1 MSTLAARPATSAP
14 ASCASAPLLPLPVS
28 SGGTRCTAL
37 ASHFFFARRAKDWIL
52 DSLLGERGGRGRES
66 PHRALVK
73 ARASAIMEDT
83 GECVASSRGPN
94 AIIQDFYDVGRR
106 LTEDAMGAGGEV
118 VRGRRL
124 EDSQEFAIK
133 VIRFSN
139 SREDRSQIQAMTE
152 VNHPGIIKL
161 EDWFET
167 KDMLYLVMEMARG
180 GEMFGRIAE
189 RGKFTERDAA
199 NCFRQ
204 VLEAIG
210 HMHARGMVHCDLKPE
225 NILYE
230 DDTDKQIKIA
240 DFGFAQFIPGGQEG
254 GQHLTRQL
262 GTLSYTSP
270 EILLKQGYTTKA
282 DMWSLGVILYIL
294 LSGIP
299 PFGKRR
305 GETDRDVRHHIT
317 SGRWRFYETH
327 FANVSAEA
335 KDMVSRLLV
344 VDPARRLD
352 YQQALEHQWI
362 QGHAPEQPLGETFIV
377 ELGNFNNLRG
387 MYKLSSHALAGLVS
401 RFAQPDAIAAISADS
416 QNIPRVLQEGS
427 IQPIV
432 SLAYSRADQE
442 RESACN
448 ALANLALRDEF
459 QELIVRE
466 GGLRRLNQLALKRP
480 PQSSNVRFFVA
491 LALARLAKQPDVRL
505 PMLDSSVNADE
516 NNSTV
521 RALVQLGQ
529 PPPTNPSRA
538 SRQAIDAL
546 ALLALEDG
554 LHHKL
559 LVAAIPDASVQGGQ
573 RPAVL
578 EALLWQ
584 AAEKQPA
591 DFKRGALLALRALIS
606 HATQNAQLLQVL
618 NEQLNF
624 IWMVANEALSKAA
637 GEAKNDAANR
647 LGGMVSM
654 MLVIKDHGLLSE
666 VVAVAGAQPWH
677 AALETSGAQA
687 AVPNIY
693 TDEAPPELTRTVS
706 QVPAAACWRPA
717 VRCLRSC
724 RARAALPACIIS
736 CSGLF
741 LASLCMHAYQALL
754 RALRASSKREG
765 LTLSLSACACDCAVL
780 ACYEHLLYAWH
791 AHELMSICRQIFNA
805 MDLNPYRLHLKLA
818 ADLVREVCPQAC
830 VHACWLPRCLP
841 LAYACRVPA
850 SVVCVRGAADH
861 RARRKVYGDGRGA
874 YAFLRV
880 ARESFTSREGPPPS
894 CVLSTCALGLA
905 CGQLMKWADAIS

>member
-1 MSTLAARPATSAP
+1 MSSDSPS
-14 ASCASAPLLPLPVS
+14 
-28 SGGTRCTAL
+28 
-37 ASHFFFARRAKDWIL
+37 L
-52 DSLLGERGGRGRES
+52 D
-66 PHRALVK
+66 P
-73 ARASAIMEDT
+73 
-83 GECVASSRGPN
+83 VASSRGPN
-94 AIIQDFYDVGRR
+94 AIVHDYYHVGRR

-118 VRGRRL
+118 VRGRRK
-124 EDSQEFAIK
+124 EDQQEFAIK

-167 KDMLYLVMEMARG
+167 KDMLFLVMEMARG

-199 NCFRQ
+199 NCFLQ

-270 EILLKQGYTTKA
+270 EILLNQGYTTKA

-317 SGRWRFYETH
+317 HGRWRFYETH
-327 FANVSAEA
+327 FANVSPEA
-335 KDMVSRLLV
+335 RDLVSKLLV
-344 VDPARRLD
+344 VDPAQRLD
-352 YQQALEHQWI
+352 FQQALEHQWI
-362 QGHAPEQPLGETFIV
+362 QGHAPEKPLGETFIV

-432 SLAYSRADQE
+432 SLAYSKADQE

-480 PQSSNVRFFVA
+480 VQSSNVRFFVA
-491 LALARLAKQPDVRL
+491 LALARLAREPDVRL
-505 PMLDSSVNADE
+505 PMLNDSVNADPST
-516 NNSTV
+516 NTV
-521 RALVQLGQ
+521 RALIQLAQ

-538 SRQAIDAL
+538 SRQAIEAL
-546 ALLALEDG
+546 ALLALEEELHQQILMVG
-554 LHHKL
+554 L
-559 LVAAIPDASVQGGQ
+559 PDDSVPGRV
-573 RPAVL
+573 RPAVM

-584 AAEKQPA
+584 AAEKQPL
-591 DFKRGALLALRALIS
+591 DFQRSALLALRRICS
-606 HATQNAQLLQVL
+606 SCVENPRLLEVL
-618 NEQLNF
+618 NQQLTF
-624 IWMVANEALSKAA
+624 VWKVAQASQASGPT
-637 GEAKNDAANR
+637 GEAKADSANR
-647 LGGMVSM
+647 LSGLMSM
-654 MLVIKDHGLLSE
+654 LLVIKDDGILDDMVDKSG
-666 VVAVAGAQPWH
+666 VQDWH
-677 AALETSGAQA
+677 SALASPSAPTT
-687 AVPNIY
+687 VPNIY
-693 TDEAPPELTRTVS
+693 SDEPPPELNRTVS
-706 QVPAAACWRPA
+706 QVRW
-717 VRCLRSC
+717 
-724 RARAALPACIIS
+724 
-736 CSGLF
+736 
-741 LASLCMHAYQALL
+741 
-754 RALRASSKREG
+754 
-765 LTLSLSACACDCAVL
+765 
-780 ACYEHLLYAWH
+780 
-791 AHELMSICRQIFNA
+791 SI
-805 MDLNPYRLHLKLA
+805 
-818 ADLVREVCPQAC
+818 ADS
-830 VHACWLPRCLP
+830 LPRT
-841 LAYACRVPA
+841 Y
-850 SVVCVRGAADH
+850 D
-861 RARRKVYGDGRGA
+861 
-874 YAFLRV
+874 
-880 ARESFTSREGPPPS
+880 
-894 CVLSTCALGLA
+894 
-905 CGQLMKWADAIS
+905 

>member
-1 MSTLAARPATSAP
+1 MQDAGE
-14 ASCASAPLLPLPVS
+14 PV
-28 SGGTRCTAL
+28 
-37 ASHFFFARRAKDWIL
+37 D
-52 DSLLGERGGRGRES
+52 
-66 PHRALVK
+66 
-73 ARASAIMEDT
+73 
-83 GECVASSRGPN
+83 SSRGHT
-94 AIIQDFYDVGRR
+94 AVIGDYYEVGQR
-106 LTEDAMGAGGEV
+106 LTQDAMGAGGEV

-124 EDSQEFAIK
+124 EDNQEFAIK

-180 GEMFGRIAE
+180 GELFGRIAE
-189 RGKFTERDAA
+189 KTKFTEHDAA

-210 HMHARGMVHCDLKPE
+210 HMHARGMVHCDLQPQ

-240 DFGFAQFIPGGQEG
+240 DFGFAQFIPGGQEV

-270 EILLKQGYTTKA
+270 EILLNQGYTTKA

-317 SGRWRFYETH
+317 NGRWRFYETH

-335 KDMVSRLLV
+335 KDLVSRLLV
-344 VDPARRLD
+344 VDPRRRLD
-352 YQQALEHQWI
+352 YQTALEHPWI
-362 QGHAPEQPLGETFIV
+362 QGHAPAQPLGETFIV

-432 SLAYSRADQE
+432 SLAYSKADQE

-466 GGLRRLNQLALKRP
+466 GGLRRLNQLALKEP
-480 PQSSNVRFFVA
+480 AQSSNVRFFVA
-491 LALARLAKQPDVRL
+491 LALARLAKQPDVRI

-516 NNSTV
+516 CNTTV

-546 ALLALEDG
+546 SLLALEDQ
-554 LHHKL
+554 LHRVL
-559 LVAAIPDASVQGGQ
+559 LLAAIPDRSVQGGQ

-584 AAEKQPA
+584 AAEIQPS
-591 DFKRGALLALRALIS
+591 DFKRGALLALRAFML
-606 HATQNAQLLQVL
+606 HATQDPPLLQVL
-618 NEQLNF
+618 NDQLNF
-624 IWMVANEALSKAA
+624 IWEVSNQTRSTATATSVAT
-637 GEAKNDAANR
+637 NDAANR
-647 LGGMVSM
+647 LSGMVSM
-654 MLVIKDHGLLSE
+654 MLVMQDNGLLPE
-666 VVAVAGAQPWH
+666 LVEKAGAQQWH
-677 AALETSGAQA
+677 ATLDAPGAPTTA
-687 AVPNIY
+687 PKIY
-693 TDEAPPELTRTVS
+693 TDDAPPELNRTVS
-706 QVPAAACWRPA
+706 QVSGVTCCPLVC
-717 VRCLRSC
+717 RCFLPSC
-724 RARAALPACIIS
+724 CRLCLLLPCQCGLATCRYSCCYSFHVLLLASIPPCTHASPACAVQE
-736 CSGLF
+736 GERVN
-741 LASLCMHAYQALL
+741 QA
-754 RALRASSKREG
+754 RVWEG
-765 LTLSLSACACDCAVL
+765 LQ
-780 ACYEHLLYAWH
+780 
-791 AHELMSICRQIFNA
+791 RQSTRA
-805 MDLNPYRLHLKLA
+805 GTR
-818 ADLVREVCPQAC
+818 R
-830 VHACWLPRCLP
+830 
-841 LAYACRVPA
+841 
-850 SVVCVRGAADH
+850 RGAD
-861 RARRKVYGDGRGA
+861 
-874 YAFLRV
+874 V
-880 ARESFTSREGPPPS
+880 A
-894 CVLSTCALGLA
+894 
-905 CGQLMKWADAIS
+905 W

>member
-1 MSTLAARPATSAP
+1 M
-14 ASCASAPLLPLPVS
+14 
-28 SGGTRCTAL
+28 
-37 ASHFFFARRAKDWIL
+37 
-52 DSLLGERGGRGRES
+52 
-66 PHRALVK
+66 
-73 ARASAIMEDT
+73 DT
-83 GECVASSRGPN
+83 NAEAVASSRG
-94 AIIQDFYDVGRR
+94 AHATVEEFYEVGRR

-118 VRGRRL
+118 VRGRRR
-124 EDSQEFAIK
+124 DDGVEFAIK

-204 VLEAIG
+204 VLEALG
-210 HMHARGMVHCDLKPE
+210 HMHSRGMVHCDLKPE

-230 DDTDKQIKIA
+230 DDTDKQIKLA

-270 EILLKQGYTTKA
+270 EILLNNGYTTKA

-317 SGRWRFYETH
+317 NGRWRFYETH

-335 KDMVSRLLV
+335 RDLVSKLLV
-344 VDPARRLD
+344 VDPEQRLD
-352 YQQALEHQWI
+352 FQEALDHHWI

-427 IQPIV
+427 IQPII
-432 SLAYSRADQE
+432 SLAYSKADQE

-466 GGLRRLNQLALKRP
+466 GGLRRLNQLALKTP
-480 PQSSNVRFFVA
+480 AQSSNVRFFVA
-491 LALARLAKQPDVRL
+491 LALARLAKEPDVRM
-505 PMLDSSVNADE
+505 PMCDESVNADA
-516 NNSTV
+516 NTSTV
-521 RALVQLGQ
+521 RALVQLAQ

-538 SRQAIDAL
+538 SRQAIEAI
-546 ALLALEDG
+546 ALLALEEELHQELLLAG
-554 LHHKL
+554 L
-559 LVAAIPDASVQGGQ
+559 PDESVQGGV

-591 DFKRGALLALRALIS
+591 DFKRGALMALRRIAASAS
-606 HATQNAQLLQVL
+606 HNARMLVLLNQ
-618 NEQLNF
+618 QLNF
-624 IWMVANEALSKAA
+624 IWEVASLSSTTGT
-637 GEAKNDAANR
+637 GESKNDANNR
-647 LGGMVSM
+647 ISGVISM
-654 MLVIKDHGLLSE
+654 LLVIKDDGVLADLIES
-666 VVAVAGAQPWH
+666 AGAQAWH
-677 AALETSGAQA
+677 QALQTPGGPTN
-687 AVPNIY
+687 VPSIY
-693 TDEAPPELTRTVS
+693 SDDAPPELSRTVS
-706 QVPAAACWRPA
+706 QVHTPT
-717 VRCLRSC
+717 S
-724 RARAALPACIIS
+724 LPILPS
-736 CSGLF
+736 
-741 LASLCMHAYQALL
+741 
-754 RALRASSKREG
+754 
-765 LTLSLSACACDCAVL
+765 T
-780 ACYEHLLYAWH
+780 
-791 AHELMSICRQIFNA
+791 ELVQGA
-805 MDLNPYRLHLKLA
+805 KELNQTQEA
-818 ADLVREVCPQAC
+818 
-830 VHACWLPRCLP
+830 
-841 LAYACRVPA
+841 
-850 SVVCVRGAADH
+850 
-861 RARRKVYGDGRGA
+861 
-874 YAFLRV
+874 
-880 ARESFTSREGPPPS
+880 
-894 CVLSTCALGLA
+894 
-905 CGQLMKWADAIS
+905 